1 MDHKR
6 TATPC
11 AASSSLHGSKL
22 RRQRSSTLCEHASA
36 PVSSFAVE
44 QLQRRGW
51 TSGTGLGRQRDGI
64 STHLRV
70 TKRPDGAGLGA
81 ERQPPCSSGA
91 AAAGAAEWWKDSLGD
106 TLAKL
111 SSKNKSGTR
120 KNKPQRHFTD
130 QELFEATGG
139 ARFGMRAGKTR
150 HQAKWRRTE
159 AESGS
164 GTTTTTTTSKSMSF
178 SSSSSSGDSY
188 RNSDAGDDTPKKK
201 EIEAP
206 PPARPSETKDPE
218 AVAVVLERTPGTV
231 LVDHDQDQTPTAPK
245 SQTKKKRKRSS
256 SSSEAKKEK
265 KRRKKEQR
273 KLYKQTTAG
282 AHPERQL

>member
-1 MDHKR
+1 MDHKS
-6 TATPC
+6 TATPW

-81 ERQPPCSSGA
+81 ERQTPCSNGA

-111 SSKNKSGTR
+111 SSKNNSGKR
-120 KNKPQRHFTD
+120 KNKQPRHFTD

-159 AESGS
+159 AESGGGS
-164 GTTTTTTTSKSMSF
+164 GTTTTATTTSKSMSF
-178 SSSSSSGDSY
+178 SSSSGDSH

-201 EIEAP
+201 GIEAP
-206 PPARPSETKDPE
+206 PPARSSETKDPA
-218 AVAVVLERTPGTV
+218 AVAVVLERTTGTV
-231 LVDHDQDQTPTAPK
+231 LVDHDQVQTSAAPK

-273 KLYKQTTAG
+273 KLHKQTTTG
-282 AHPERQL
+282 AHAE